1 MAFAGNVPDRIIAIG
16 DLHADLK
23 ATQELFSH
31 IGLINADGAWIAK
44 DTVVV
49 QTGDVTDRGP
59 DGKNMLEWLQQQ
71 QLAAQQHS
79 SKLIILMG
87 NHESMNIRGDWRYVS
102 PKDIQSFGSLNERK
116 AALQPQAE
124 WGLWLA
130 SLPTTAQIQDT
141 IFVHGGISPHYAAP
155 SSSINDSVRKA
166 HLGVGDRNILGSD
179 GPLWYRDYLRA
190 PESDACPKLKLA
202 LERIG
207 AKRMVV
213 GHTTQRSG
221 RIKMR
226 CDGAIF
232 GIDTVFAS
240 KA

>member
-1 MAFAGNVPDRIIAIG
+1 MCQIVLLLSAT
-16 DLHADLK
+16 LHADLK

-31 IGLINADGAWIAK
+31 IGLTNADGAWIAK

-102 PKDIQSFGSLNERK
+102 PKDIQSFGSLDERK

-130 SLPTTAQIQDT
+130 NLPTTAQIQDT

-166 HLGVGDRNILGSD
+166 HLGVGDPEHFRLRRPIMVPGLPQSTGERCLSKTQAGARKDRGKAD
-179 GPLWYRDYLRA
+179 GCW
-190 PESDACPKLKLA
+190 SHHTK
-202 LERIG
+202 
-207 AKRMVV
+207 KRKNQNAM
-213 GHTTQRSG
+213 
-221 RIKMR
+221 
-226 CDGAIF
+226 
-232 GIDTVFAS
+232 
-240 KA
+240 